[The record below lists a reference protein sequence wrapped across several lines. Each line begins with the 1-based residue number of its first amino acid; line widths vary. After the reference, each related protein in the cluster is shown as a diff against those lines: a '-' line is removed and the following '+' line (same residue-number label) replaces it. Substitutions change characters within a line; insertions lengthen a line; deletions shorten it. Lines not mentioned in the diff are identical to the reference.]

1 MRGEPRKRGP
11 HYLDEKGAAMTAAR
25 TVVRPPTRT
34 VKQLAVVSNITDAAT
49 KFRLIGDPTRMAI
62 LEELGHGE
70 CCVCDLADLLG
81 VTQPLLSHHL
91 RQLKDAGLI
100 KDRKSGRWTYYIL
113 VAGALDELV
122 ATLRSLRAPKAA
134 KRRDCTT

>member
-1 MRGEPRKRGP
+1 
-11 HYLDEKGAAMTAAR
+11 MTAAR
-25 TVVRPPTRT
+25 AAVRPQTRT
-34 VKQLAVVSNITDAAT
+34 SKRVAVVSTPSDAAA

-70 CCVCDLADLLG
+70 CCVCDLADVLG

-100 KDRKSGRWTYYIL
+100 RDRKSGRWTYYIL

-122 ATLRSLRAPKAA
+122 TALRSLRAPKPA